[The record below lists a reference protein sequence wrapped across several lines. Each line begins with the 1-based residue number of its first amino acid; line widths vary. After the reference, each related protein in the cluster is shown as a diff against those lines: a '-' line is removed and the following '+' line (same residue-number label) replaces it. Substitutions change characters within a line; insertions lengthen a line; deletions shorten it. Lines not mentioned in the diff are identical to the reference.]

1 MIKKKS
7 LDSPNWYEKYLKAH
21 YYRKNKFRDDL
32 LNPETLYQF
41 LALKK
46 CFVNSLYKIRL
57 NKKESKIIDIGCGSA
72 SQLISL
78 VSLGF
83 SQDNLFGIDINKVD
97 INFAKKNYPLLNLSW
112 QDATNLDFK
121 NNYFDLTYESTMF
134 VQITNNRISQKIAN
148 EMIRITKKGGH
159 LILFDWR
166 YGNFNN
172 ANFLACNKRR
182 IKELFK
188 VDKSTKLISIEKG
201 MLIPPI
207 GRFLSKNMSSMYFVF
222 SKLFPFFIGQVAYI
236 LKKK

>member
-1 MIKKKS
+1 MIKKKT
-7 LDSPNWYEKYLKAH
+7 LDIPKWYTKYYKAH
-21 YYRKNKFRDDL
+21 YERKNKFRDDL

-46 CFVNSLYKIRL
+46 CFVNSLNKISL
-57 NKKESKIIDIGCGSA
+57 KKKESRIIDIGCGSA
-72 SQLISL
+72 SQLINL

-83 SQDNLFGIDINKVD
+83 NQDNLFGIDINKVD
-97 INFAKKNYPLLNLSW
+97 INFAKKNYPLLNLSL

-207 GRFLSKNMSSMYFVF
+207 GRFLSKNMGSIYFVF
-222 SKLFPFFIGQVAYI
+222 SRLFPFFVGQIAYV
-236 LKKK
+236 LQKK

>member
-1 MIKKKS
+1 MIKKKNV
-7 LDSPNWYEKYLKAH
+7 DTPNWYTKYYKAH
-21 YYRKNKFRDDL
+21 YERKNKLRDDL

-41 LALKK
+41 LALNK
-46 CFVNSLYKIRL
+46 CFVNSIYKINL
-57 NKKESKIIDIGCGSA
+57 KKKESRIIDIGCGSA

-83 SQDNLFGIDINKVD
+83 SQNNLFGIDINKDD

-134 VQITNNRISQKIAN
+134 FQITNNEISQKIAN
-148 EMIRITKKGGH
+148 EMIRITKKGGY

-166 YGNFNN
+166 YGKLNN
-172 ANFLACNKRR
+172 KNFLACNKKR

-188 VDKSTKLISIEKG
+188 IDKSTKLISIEKG
-201 MLIPPI
+201 MLIPPF

-222 SKLFPFFIGQVAYI
+222 AKLFPFFIGQVAYI
-236 LKKK
+236 IQKK